1 MVYSVFS
8 SFVSWISYDEPIY
21 IESFH
26 KNKGDLIMNFKQII
40 LAGAVITTATLTTLN
55 SVQAEKKIFND
66 VPVNHWSEQAIND
79 LASRKIVYGY
89 GNDTFGFGDKV
100 TRGQVAR
107 MLYNYLKP
115 QDVDSS
121 FKNPFTDIKGNMFEK
136 DILAMVKAGV
146 MTGYGN
152 GKFGPNESL
161 TREQMAVVLTNAFK
175 LKANSITNFK
185 DVDKNYWATKAISA
199 LQENKLSAGT
209 GNGIFEPK
217 VIVTREQYSQFL
229 YNVINK
235 VEKSEEKPEVKSEEK
250 PEVKPEMKQEP
261 MKERTTGAK
270 KGTKPEINLPA
281 YLDKS
286 LVTNDVTYNQ
296 IALNMLQVSQISIS
310 DQAQSLVHDINTKYN
325 TNLKFSNIGLSIK
338 LVDEGM
344 PLPTDSI
351 GAQLLIEGPAEND
364 FEVKSLYDNE
374 AVVELT
380 KKWVTLL
387 APDLNLDQEI
397 QEAVEKHTMNNYYL
411 KGDYRVRI
419 MNSKSDKVMRVQ
431 VEPK

>member
-1 MVYSVFS
+1 
-8 SFVSWISYDEPIY
+8 
-21 IESFH
+21 
-26 KNKGDLIMNFKQII
+26 MNFKQII

-66 VPVNHWSEQAIND
+66 VPVNHWSEKAIND

-89 GNDTFGFGDKV
+89 GNDIFGFGDKV

-136 DILAMVKAGV
+136 EILAMVKTGV

-152 GKFGPNESL
+152 GKFGPNDSL
-161 TREQMAVVLTNAFK
+161 TREQMAAVLTNAFK

-235 VEKSEEKPEVKSEEK
+235 VEKPEVKPEVKPEEK
-250 PEVKPEMKQEP
+250 PEVKPEE
-261 MKERTTGAK
+261 
-270 KGTKPEINLPA
+270 KPEVKPEE
-281 YLDKS
+281 K
-286 LVTNDVTYNQ
+286 
-296 IALNMLQVSQISIS
+296 
-310 DQAQSLVHDINTKYN
+310 
-325 TNLKFSNIGLSIK
+325 
-338 LVDEGM
+338 
-344 PLPTDSI
+344 P
-351 GAQLLIEGPAEND
+351 
-364 FEVKSLYDNE
+364 EVKPE
-374 AVVELT
+374 VKPE
-380 KKWVTLL
+380 
-387 APDLNLDQEI
+387 
-397 QEAVEKHTMNNYYL
+397 EK
-411 KGDYRVRI
+411 
-419 MNSKSDKVMRVQ
+419 
-431 VEPK
+431 P

>member
-1 MVYSVFS
+1 
-8 SFVSWISYDEPIY
+8 
-21 IESFH
+21 
-26 KNKGDLIMNFKQII
+26 
-40 LAGAVITTATLTTLN
+40 
-55 SVQAEKKIFND
+55 
-66 VPVNHWSEQAIND
+66 
-79 LASRKIVYGY
+79 
-89 GNDTFGFGDKV
+89 
-100 TRGQVAR
+100 

-152 GKFGPNESL
+152 GKFGPNDSL

-235 VEKSEEKPEVKSEEK
+235 VEKSEEKPEVK
-250 PEVKPEMKQEP
+250 PEMKQEP
-261 MKERTTGAK
+261 KKERTTGAK

-310 DQAQSLVHDINTKYN
+310 DQTESLVRDINKKYN

-364 FEVKSLYDNE
+364 FEMKSLYDNE

-380 KKWVTLL
+380 KRWVTLL

-397 QEAVEKHTMNNYYL
+397 QEAVEKHTMNNYYI

-419 MNSKSDKVMRVQ
+419 MNSTSDKVMRVQ